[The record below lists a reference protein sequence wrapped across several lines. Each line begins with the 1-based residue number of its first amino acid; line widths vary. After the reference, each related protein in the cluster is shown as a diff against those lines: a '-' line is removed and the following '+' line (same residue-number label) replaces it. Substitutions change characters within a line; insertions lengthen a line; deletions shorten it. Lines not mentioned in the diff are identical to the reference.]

1 MTRNNNGILADDTQ
15 FLAALFAGISD
26 AILVADEQGNYL
38 DANPAAT
45 ELLGYTRE
53 ELLGMRV
60 ADITVPDPLWVKAE
74 YSRFSKEG
82 NWHGDITLRRKDDE
96 LIPTEVRAKAIFL
109 PDHVLY
115 VSIIRE
121 IKERRRLEESLREQ
135 TEVVE
140 TVNRLGQML
149 SAELDLKKLVQA
161 VTDAA
166 TELTGARFGSFFYNV
181 LDNRG
186 ESYMLYTLSGVPRE
200 AFAHFPM
207 PRATDLFGPT
217 FRGEGTIRI
226 SDVKVDERYGK
237 NSPYYGMPPGHLPVT
252 SYLAVPVVSRSGEV
266 IGGLFFGHPDA
277 GAFTE
282 RHERIV
288 EGVAAQTSVAMDNAR
303 LFEAGQKARA
313 LAEENEQY
321 YRLLA
326 DAVPQMVWTSLAD
339 GGINYTNRGWQE
351 YTGQSLE
358 ESSGSGWAEVLHPD
372 DYDHTIENWRR
383 AVETGRQ
390 YQVIY
395 RLRRKADGAYRWH
408 IARALPLRDEDEKVV
423 KWFGTCTDIDDQK
436 RSEESLRFLAE
447 ASHVLSS
454 SLEYEA
460 TLRTVARLTVPGFAD
475 WCAVDMISE
484 SGAISRL
491 TVAHKDPEKLEL
503 ARELHLNGSNSLEE
517 VLRTGKSQLVPDIQD
532 SLLEASPA
540 DAESLQVIRGLGLKS
555 YIAVPLLAR
564 GAILGAITFVSAESG
579 RVYDSDDLTFAEELA
594 QRAALAVDNAR
605 LYDEARQAADIRQQ
619 AVELHRTVEE
629 RLSLLVQA
637 SESLISSP
645 VLSEVL
651 PAILDLSSSLVAAD
665 AYAVWR
671 YDLSANQW
679 RIVSSAG
686 LSEGYQH
693 AAIQLTDNT
702 QTRMDSPVVAEDVY
716 AEPALAGRVDFH
728 RLENIQSLMA
738 MPLRTRGRLSGTL
751 VFYYHE
757 NHRFSELEI
766 RIATALSNMAAA
778 AITSAELYEEQIL
791 MRAEAE
797 RANRTKDEFLATV
810 SHELR
815 TPLNAIMGW
824 SQILRR
830 GKYDEASLRHAV
842 ETIERN
848 ARAQGQI
855 INDILDVSRII
866 TGKLPLEVRPL
877 ELSSVIN
884 SAIET
889 VRPAAQ
895 AKEIRIET
903 ILDTAAGPVSGDA
916 NRLQQ
921 VIWNLLSNA
930 VKFSPRGGRVQVR
943 LERIN
948 SHIEIT
954 VSDTGKGISRD
965 FLPWVFDRFRQADSS
980 ASRTHGGLGLGLAI
994 VRHLVELH
1002 GGTVHAYSEGEGK
1015 GAIFTVTLPLLLGV
1029 SRHPQ
1034 IDPEHPA
1041 EDQILSLESVPS
1053 LHGLRVLVIDD
1064 EADARELLKAMLI
1077 PCGAEVLTA
1086 SSAAEAIE
1094 GVKEWKPDL
1103 IVSDIGMPGEDGY
1116 SLIRRVRALESK
1128 ESGNIP
1134 AIALTAY
1141 ARSEDRIRVLA
1152 SGYQLHLPKPVEVQ
1166 ELAMAIASLSG
1177 RTGKGGG
1184 EE

>member
-1 MTRNNNGILADDTQ
+1 MTTNTNGILADHTE

-26 AILVADEQGNYL
+26 AIMVADAEGNYL

-53 ELLGMRV
+53 ELLRMRV
-60 ADITVPDPLWVKAE
+60 ADITVPDALWVEAE

-82 NWHGDITLRRKDDE
+82 NWHGDITLKRKDGVH
-96 LIPTEVRAKAIFL
+96 IPTEVRAKAILL
-109 PDHVLY
+109 PDRVLY

-121 IKERRRLEESLREQ
+121 IKERIKLEESLREQ

-140 TVNRLGQML
+140 TVNRLGRML

-161 VTDAA
+161 VTDGA

-226 SDVKVDERYGK
+226 DDVKADGRYGK

-277 GAFTE
+277 GLFTE

-288 EGVAAQTSVAMDNAR
+288 EGVAAQASVAMDNAR
-303 LFEAGQKARA
+303 LFEAGLKARA
-313 LAEENEQY
+313 RAEENERD

-339 GGINYTNRGWQE
+339 RGINYTNRGWHE

-358 ESSGSGWAEVLHPD
+358 ETLGSGWTEVLHPED
-372 DYDHTIENWRR
+372 SDRTIETWRR
-383 AVETGRQ
+383 AVESGSQ

-395 RLRRKADGAYRWH
+395 RLRRGADGAFRWH
-408 IARALPLRDEDEKVV
+408 IGRALPLRDEAGNVV
-423 KWFGTCTDIDDQK
+423 KWFGTCTDIEDQK

-454 SLEYEA
+454 SLEYET
-460 TLRTVARLTVPGFAD
+460 TLKTVARLAVPVFAD
-475 WCAVDMISE
+475 WCAVDMFDE

-491 TVAHKDPEKLEL
+491 IVAHKDPEKVEL
-503 ARELHLNGSNSLEE
+503 AHELQRHYSPDPNRLSPIGE
-517 VLRTGKSQLVPDIQD
+517 VLRTGKSLFIPEIHD
-532 SLLEASPA
+532 SLLEANAS
-540 DAESLQVIRGLGLKS
+540 DAGNLQLIRALGLKS
-555 YIAVPLLAR
+555 CIAVPLLAR
-564 GAILGAITFVSAESG
+564 GTILGAITFVSAESG
-579 RVYDSDDLTFAEELA
+579 RVYDSEDLTFAQELA

-605 LYDEARQAADIRQQ
+605 LYDETRRALDTRQQ

-637 SESLISSP
+637 SETLIATP

-651 PAILDLSSSLVAAD
+651 PAILNLSSSLVAAD
-665 AYAVWR
+665 AHAVWR
-671 YDLSANQW
+671 YTLADNQW
-679 RIVSSAG
+679 RIVSASG
-686 LSEGYQH
+686 LSEGYKH
-693 AAIQLTDNT
+693 AAIQVADSTAST
-702 QTRMDSPVVAEDVY
+702 MDSPIVAEDVY
-716 AEPALAGRVDFH
+716 AEPLLAARTDFH

-738 MPLRTRGRLSGTL
+738 VPLRTRGRLSGTL
-751 VFYYHE
+751 VFYYRVR
-757 NHRFSELEI
+757 HRFSELEI

-778 AITSAELYEEQIL
+778 AITSAGLYEEQIL

-830 GKYDEASLRHAV
+830 GKYDESSLRHAV

-866 TGKLPLEVRPL
+866 TGKLPLDVRPL
-877 ELSSVIN
+877 ELSSVIE

-895 AKEIRIET
+895 AKEIRIQT
-903 ILDTAAGPVSGDA
+903 ILDTGAGPVSGDV

-943 LERIN
+943 LERVN
-948 SHIEIT
+948 SHVEIT
-954 VSDTGKGISRD
+954 VSDTGRGITPD

-980 ASRTHGGLGLGLAI
+980 TSRTHGGLGLGLAI

-1002 GGTVHAYSEGEGK
+1002 GGTVHAESEGEGK
-1015 GAIFTVTLPLLLGV
+1015 GAVFTVTLPILLGV
-1029 SRHPQ
+1029 SRLSPL
-1034 IDPEHPA
+1034 ESGHPA
-1041 EDQILSLESVPS
+1041 EDQALSMESVPS

-1064 EADARELLKAMLI
+1064 EADARELLKAMLV
-1077 PCGAEVLTA
+1077 PCGAEILTA

-1094 GVKEWKPDL
+1094 C
-1103 IVSDIGMPGEDGY
+1103 
-1116 SLIRRVRALESK
+1116 
-1128 ESGNIP
+1128 
-1134 AIALTAY
+1134 
-1141 ARSEDRIRVLA
+1141 
-1152 SGYQLHLPKPVEVQ
+1152 
-1166 ELAMAIASLSG
+1166 
-1177 RTGKGGG
+1177 
-1184 EE
+1184 